1 VDWRAEQEMV
11 REEQMTDREL
21 MQMALDSIVYYAG
34 GEDNLYGEDKDLL
47 KALRDRLEQPEPE
60 PVLWAEIGKEYMR
73 ASDEPFENAI
83 PLYAAPPEFVNLDAV
98 DKFYENKLKL
108 KEKSG

>member
-1 VDWRAEQEMV
+1 
-11 REEQMTDREL
+11 
-21 MQMALDSIVYYAG
+21 
-34 GEDNLYGEDKDLL
+34 
-47 KALRDRLEQPEPE
+47 
-60 PVLWAEIGKEYMR
+60 MR

>member
-1 VDWRAEQEMV
+1 
-11 REEQMTDREL
+11 MTDREL
-21 MQMALDSIVYYAG
+21 IQKALDALQKIYIAPEHEEYIRVWWPAC
-34 GEDNLYGEDKDLL
+34 EEAI

-108 KEKSG
+108 KEKGE